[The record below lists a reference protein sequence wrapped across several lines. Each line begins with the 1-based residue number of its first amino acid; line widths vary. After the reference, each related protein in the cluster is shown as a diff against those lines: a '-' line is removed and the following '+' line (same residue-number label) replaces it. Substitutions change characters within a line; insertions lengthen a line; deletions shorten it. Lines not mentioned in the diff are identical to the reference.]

1 MQRSYPPLCGIV
13 QLTNSDALCFRNC
26 GFTNTNKGEVKMEIK
41 KVCVLGA
48 GLMGNGIAQVCAQ
61 AGYEVT
67 MRDIE
72 QRFVD
77 GGMNSIKKNL
87 NRDMEKGK
95 ITKEQMESVLGR
107 IKPTL
112 DLKEAATGADIVVEV
127 VIEVMDV
134 KKKVYA
140 ELEEIVPKHCLFFT
154 NTSGLS
160 ITEMASVTKRP
171 DKVIGTHFF
180 NPVPVMKLLEII
192 CCYQT
197 SAETLE
203 TAKAWGKK
211 IGKEVIIVKEAPAF
225 VVNRILCVMLNEA
238 FYVLDQGLASAEDI
252 DKGMMLGC
260 NHPIGPLALA
270 DLVGLETLLRIMDDM
285 YRELGDKYRPAPLL
299 RKLVRAGNFGRKSGR
314 GVYDYSKK

>member
-1 MQRSYPPLCGIV
+1 
-13 QLTNSDALCFRNC
+13 
-26 GFTNTNKGEVKMEIK
+26 MEIK

-48 GLMGNGIAQVCAQ
+48 GLMGSGIAQICAQ
-61 AGYEVT
+61 AGYEVA

-72 QRFVD
+72 QRFID

-87 NRDMEKGK
+87 SRDAEKGK
-95 ITKEQMESVLGR
+95 ITKEQMEAILGR
-107 IKPTL
+107 IKPTV
-112 DLKEAATGADIVVEV
+112 DIKEAATGADVVVEV

-140 ELEEIVPKHCLFFT
+140 ELEGIVPPHCLFFT

-197 SAETLE
+197 SPETLE
-203 TAKAWGKK
+203 VAKAWGKK
-211 IGKEVIIVKEAPAF
+211 
-225 VVNRILCVMLNEA
+225 
-238 FYVLDQGLASAEDI
+238 SA
-252 DKGMMLGC
+252 
-260 NHPIGPLALA
+260 
-270 DLVGLETLLRIMDDM
+270 
-285 YRELGDKYRPAPLL
+285 
-299 RKLVRAGNFGRKSGR
+299 RKLL
-314 GVYDYSKK
+314 

>member
-1 MQRSYPPLCGIV
+1 
-13 QLTNSDALCFRNC
+13 
-26 GFTNTNKGEVKMEIK
+26 MEIK

-171 DKVIGTHFF
+171 DKVIGTNFF

>member
-1 MQRSYPPLCGIV
+1 
-13 QLTNSDALCFRNC
+13 
-26 GFTNTNKGEVKMEIK
+26 MEIK

-61 AGYEVT
+61 AGYDVAL
-67 MRDIE
+67 RDIE

-77 GGMNSIKKNL
+77 GGMKTIQKNL
-87 NRDMEKGK
+87 VRDVEKGK
-95 ITKEQMESVLGR
+95 MTQAHMDAVMAR

-112 DLKEAATGADIVVEV
+112 DLKEAAADADIVVEV

-160 ITEMASVTKRP
+160 ITEMAAITKRP
-171 DKVIGTHFF
+171 DRFIGTHFF

-192 CCYQT
+192 RGHQT
-197 SAETLE
+197 SDETLQ
-203 TAKAWGKK
+203 TAREWGIK
-211 IGKEVIIVKEAPAF
+211 IGKDVIVVKEAPAF
-225 VVNRILCVMLNEA
+225 VVNRILCTMLNEA
-238 FYVLDQGLASAEDI
+238 FFVLDEGLATAEDI
-252 DKGMMLGC
+252 DKGMVLGC

-270 DLVGLETLLRIMDDM
+270 DLVGNETLLRVIEGLH
-285 YRELGDKYRPAPLL
+285 RELGDKYRPAPIL
-299 RKLVRAGNFGRKSGR
+299 RKLVRAGNFGRKTGK

>member
-1 MQRSYPPLCGIV
+1 
-13 QLTNSDALCFRNC
+13 
-26 GFTNTNKGEVKMEIK
+26 MEIK

-203 TAKAWGKK
+203 TAKTWGKK